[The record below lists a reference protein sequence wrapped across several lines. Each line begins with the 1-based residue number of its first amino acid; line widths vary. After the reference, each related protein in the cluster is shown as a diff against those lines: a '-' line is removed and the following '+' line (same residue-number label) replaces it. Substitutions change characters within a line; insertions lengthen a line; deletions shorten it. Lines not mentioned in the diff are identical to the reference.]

1 MASTGPGMGVACV
14 LEVGSGM
21 LCSEAEF
28 ERFMVFSGYAGEE
41 TCEDYGMVALF
52 GGMPEAFVARSLPY
66 FSDVPYKGLAKRCV
80 AGMSRGVAV

>member
-1 MASTGPGMGVACV
+1 
-14 LEVGSGM
+14 
-21 LCSEAEF
+21 
-28 ERFMVFSGYAGEE
+28 
-41 TCEDYGMVALF
+41 MVALF